1 MKRVVLAV
9 VFGLFLSLSIVS
21 AADFGYTITSF
32 STDMTITPD
41 GRYEIEEDIQMFFS
55 KPLHG
60 FYRDI
65 PTRYDFEDPQ
75 KPDIRA
81 RVSKIRANEELS
93 INSNSDYLSIRIG
106 DPDRTV
112 TGLREYRLSYHYNI
126 GNDLNETYD
135 EFYFNLVG
143 EYWQVPLEN
152 VTFSITFPK
161 PVEASAVWFT
171 KGLYGSTSSQ
181 GVRWNL
187 SGDGLRLTGSVDQLY
202 PGEALTVR
210 VQMPD
215 GYFDRQAD
223 YQAVVAKFNL
233 WVYLLAV
240 ALAVFLWITFG
251 RDEDLIIVP
260 QFSPPTGMSPMDI
273 GYLID
278 ESLDPRDITSMIFY
292 WADKGC
298 LSIVE
303 DDGKFS
309 FIKGKDPVEASLH
322 EQHLFN
328 AFFKEAKN
336 GVLKMSDLQGKF
348 FQEYQKMVSMVAKHY
363 RGKRAL
369 SNPVSRNMAIISML
383 AVLVP
388 AIGFALALTLNFVNV
403 ITVVALL
410 AIIGFAAV
418 FAVLVHLMM
427 RKWHIRNGAGK
438 IFWVLWLILA
448 AFVSTLFLSIFG
460 LVSYNDFSF
469 SLVEAAK
476 ATAATAVIVFLAVNT
491 RKRSAFGKQ
500 SIEAVLGY
508 RDFIDKV
515 EIEKLKRMIDEDPE
529 YYYHV
534 LAFAIVLGL
543 EKKWARKFD
552 GITMEPPQWYM
563 GRYDMWNVVVL
574 SSMLSRCNAA
584 LISSMTTVPK
594 SSPGMRFGG
603 SSFGGGGFSGGGFG
617 GGGGGA
623 W

>member
-240 ALAVFLWITFG
+240 ALAVLLWITF
-251 RDEDLIIVP
+251 
-260 QFSPPTGMSPMDI
+260 
-273 GYLID
+273 
-278 ESLDPRDITSMIFY
+278 
-292 WADKGC
+292 
-298 LSIVE
+298 
-303 DDGKFS
+303 
-309 FIKGKDPVEASLH
+309 
-322 EQHLFN
+322 
-328 AFFKEAKN
+328 
-336 GVLKMSDLQGKF
+336 
-348 FQEYQKMVSMVAKHY
+348 
-363 RGKRAL
+363 
-369 SNPVSRNMAIISML
+369 
-383 AVLVP
+383 
-388 AIGFALALTLNFVNV
+388 
-403 ITVVALL
+403 
-410 AIIGFAAV
+410 
-418 FAVLVHLMM
+418 
-427 RKWHIRNGAGK
+427 
-438 IFWVLWLILA
+438 
-448 AFVSTLFLSIFG
+448 
-460 LVSYNDFSF
+460 
-469 SLVEAAK
+469 
-476 ATAATAVIVFLAVNT
+476 
-491 RKRSAFGKQ
+491 
-500 SIEAVLGY
+500 
-508 RDFIDKV
+508 
-515 EIEKLKRMIDEDPE
+515 
-529 YYYHV
+529 
-534 LAFAIVLGL
+534 
-543 EKKWARKFD
+543 
-552 GITMEPPQWYM
+552 
-563 GRYDMWNVVVL
+563 
-574 SSMLSRCNAA
+574 
-584 LISSMTTVPK
+584 
-594 SSPGMRFGG
+594 
-603 SSFGGGGFSGGGFG
+603 
-617 GGGGGA
+617 
-623 W
+623 